1 MTAIVRIMD
10 PEIVF
15 VANLTN
21 ANAPALVASFQ
32 CDFSLSTGPLT
43 QRMTAQMHDL
53 KVLACPFIRKK
64 GEKNITTVSQFT
76 IYNITTIYKASY
88 TWSNIFRSRLAK
100 VFFYVGA
107 RDGIRIVSLYGM

>member
-1 MTAIVRIMD
+1 MAVVRIMD

-15 VANLTN
+15 VANLKN

-43 QRMTAQMHDL
+43 QRMTAQVHDL

-64 GEKNITTVSQFT
+64 GEKNITTVSPLLEFTKLELFLQF
-76 IYNITTIYKASY
+76 KAC
-88 TWSNIFRSRLAK
+88 
-100 VFFYVGA
+100 
-107 RDGIRIVSLYGM
+107 